1 MPDNIADYTFIDDKI
16 HVKILGYVNDDR
28 VIDAFEFFDLNKN
41 YEKLFTNAAFARST
55 EIS

>member
-1 MPDNIADYTFIDDKI
+1 LPDNTADNTFIDDKT

-28 VIDAFEFFDLNKN
+28 VIDAFELFYLNKN
-41 YEKLFTNAAFARST
+41 YEELLTNAAFARST